1 MSFVTSMA
9 LRARLVALSPLVLV
23 ARLANRKSTLV
34 ARHECLPVL
43 LQTYLVSTY
52 LTDFGFLPVFVR
64 LNPTIML
71 SFHDTKNVRLTTK
84 TPFYISMHALAYILE
99 DIRRKKEM
107 LPRRSHARRGG
118 HGSRWR
124 GRPWREIRQEG
135 MSWDGW
141 EEVRFFASNKYP
153 YLI

>member
-1 MSFVTSMA
+1 MYTFMSFVTSMA

-52 LTDFGFLPVFVR
+52 LTDVGFLPVFMR

-99 DIRRKKEM
+99 EEERKKCHLVGAMHVVAAMGAGVE
-107 LPRRSHARRGG
+107 AG
-118 HGSRWR
+118 HGEKS
-124 GRPWREIRQEG
+124 GKKE
-135 MSWDGW
+135 
-141 EEVRFFASNKYP
+141 
-153 YLI
+153 